1 MIWDGSPLC
10 APQFTSK
17 SLLAKLC
24 GHILEPICPDCLF
37 CLSWSRVTSLF
48 LISTTSKAI
57 RLLENTRLKDEKEE
71 HQWKQVLVKLYLNL
85 CLCNLRLKK
94 PKPVITHCRKTLEL
108 DPENVKAHFRLG
120 QVRKSLRLAS
130 HWGFVTTVVQDIHC
144 LPCVVSHVFAM
155 TAYVLLRLAL
165 QCPHVFTGSHQLYP
179 K

>member
-1 MIWDGSPLC
+1 MIWDGSPLRS
-10 APQFTSK
+10 PQFTSK
-17 SLLAKLC
+17 SSLAKLC
-24 GHILEPICPDCLF
+24 GHIVEPIRPYCLF

-130 HWGFVTTVVQDIHC
+130 HRG
-144 LPCVVSHVFAM
+144 
-155 TAYVLLRLAL
+155 LLRL
-165 QCPHVFTGSHQLYP
+165 
-179 K
+179 